1 MKIFTRHMAQRFIGP
16 FLFGLGLFALL
27 IFLGDMFDK
36 MGYLVRSKAT
46 LGVILQYLWLEVPYW
61 TVRVIPMATLLAT
74 LVALTGFV
82 QSGEWIAVQASG
94 FETRDFWLPILW
106 CALGVTVLSF
116 VAQETVL
123 PVCYRRSQQIWQ
135 DRIDPEWEWDK
146 FQDIAL
152 IGEPGEFI
160 QAKVF
165 QPKEGRMDR
174 PLLERVADW
183 GVESQL
189 DAQYALWNNET
200 SRWDFYNGVERRF
213 EPGAVKEVVFSKK
226 ESDLR
231 VAPRNLIP
239 RTRNPDEMSL
249 REMKAY
255 AERMTHLGLS
265 ARELRVA
272 AYSKV
277 AFPFTNLIIC
287 ALGIPVALRLR
298 RAGKAATFF
307 VALGVSF
314 LYLWVMEVGRAL
326 GNSGALAPSVA
337 AWAANGLFAALALIL
352 MRRYSE
358 AA

>member
-1 MKIFTRHMAQRFIGP
+1 MRLFSRYMAKRFIGP

-36 MGYLVRSKAT
+36 MGYLVKSKAS
-46 LGVILQYLWLEVPYW
+46 LAVIMQYLWLEVPYW

-74 LVALTGFV
+74 MVALTGFI

-94 FETRDFWLPILW
+94 FKTQDFFVPILW
-106 CALGVTVLSF
+106 CALGVTALSF
-116 VAQETVL
+116 IAQETIL
-123 PVCYRRSQQIWQ
+123 PICYRRSQQLWQ
-135 DRIDPEWEWDK
+135 DQINPEWEWDR
-146 FQDIAL
+146 FTDIAL

-165 QPKEGRMDR
+165 QPKEGRMER

-183 GVESQL
+183 GVQSQL
-189 DAQYALWNNET
+189 DAQFALWNEAT
-200 SRWDFYNGVERRF
+200 GRWDFYNGVERTF
-213 EPGAVKEVVFSKK
+213 EPGAVHEVVFSKK
-226 ESDLR
+226 ESDLM
-231 VAPRNLIP
+231 VPPRNLIP
-239 RTRNPDEMSL
+239 RARNPDEMSL

-255 AERMTHLGLS
+255 AARMAHLGVS

-272 AYSKV
+272 EFTKV

-298 RAGKAATFF
+298 RAGKAVTFF

-314 LYLWVMEVGRAL
+314 LYLWVMEVSRAL

-337 AWAANGLFAALALIL
+337 AWLANAVFAALALVL
-352 MRRYSE
+352 LRRAE
-358 AA
+358 A